1 MSDNELSIVFKTQ
14 LEEANKKM
22 EQLIS
27 TLDKG
32 ASATNKLNK
41 TASNISKA
49 FNFASL
55 IAGAK
60 KLFNIMI
67 GGIHE
72 INSYSETLNMFN
84 LVMGDVQEKA
94 NKFQKTMAENFGN
107 NSQKQLY
114 YQSLYQSLTE
124 SMGMQ
129 EKYAYIISENMSK
142 LTYDLSSLFDKD
154 QKDVAEALRSGLIGQ
169 TKPVRAFGLDITE
182 ASLQPI
188 LDSLDIGRTVRELS
202 QAEKEIVRYLALI
215 RQSAIAHGDMANTIE
230 SPANQLRI
238 FKNQLVECHRWFG
251 ALFINLFAKAM
262 PFINGFIMAITE
274 VMKALGGLFGI
285 EIKDYN
291 SGLVAFEDELGDYV
305 DEVGAGADTSK
316 KKIKELK
323 RELLSFD
330 QVNNINENN
339 DDNSDSGSGYA
350 TGGGGIDQRLL
361 DALTGYENGME
372 NVRMK
377 ALDIRDAI
385 MKWLGFTY
393 DNEKGIWKLNK
404 GITRFKVIVGT
415 IATILGVLIGS
426 KIVGGIIAI
435 GKSFYETYK
444 FVTLFGKALSSLFTG
459 ACSTALKGT
468 AFQNMASTLGTVSA
482 KFTLFAEALGLTAGS
497 LLAIIGVIVAVAGAL
512 IYAYNHCDSFRDKVN
527 ELGSNIAD
535 IFHGIYDVVVDVSTQ
550 IWEVIEPIWNIIKDT
565 IIFAVQYLYETIV
578 FHFSNALDVING
590 TIKIIKQLFEG
601 DFEGAINTAIETV
614 KRLRDNWVE
623 HFGKVKDHFKD
634 WVEKVGEN
642 VVKFKDKFVEKIGN
656 IIDELKKLPEKFG
669 YWVGKGVGTIIK
681 VITETDWEKVAKD
694 IWKALIDGLKKIG
707 DFINDIGQ
715 AVDNFYKEVKKK
727 LENINWLD
735 VGKNVLLGIINGLN
749 PATWGGAKLFRNF
762 GKGFLD
768 GLKEALDI
776 HSPSEKA
783 KPLGKF
789 VTLGIVEG
797 MLDEMPTLQSTANQ
811 LLNGLNTTFTN
822 GMQDLS
828 LNSAITPNLN
838 QNVSSIATYKSNT
851 NINYNMLEQASYN
864 GFAKAVK
871 QYGLVNINVKQD
883 KGSIVETA
891 IEGINNITKQTGENP
906 IELW

>member
-27 TLDKG
+27 TLNKG
-32 ASATNKLNK
+32 TSATNKLNK

-60 KLFNIMI
+60 KLFNIVL

-129 EKYAYIISENMSK
+129 EKYAYIISENMTK
-142 LTYDLSSLFDKD
+142 LAYDLSSLYDKD

-215 RQSAIAHGDMANTIE
+215 RQSVIAHGDMANTIE

-238 FKNQLVECHRWFG
+238 FKNQLIECHRWFG

-285 EIKDYN
+285 EIQDYN

-305 DEVGAGADTSK
+305 DEVGEGADTSK

-339 DDNSDSGSGYA
+339 DDNSDSGSGYSTSA
-350 TGGGGIDQRLL
+350 GGIDQRLL
-361 DALTGYENGME
+361 DALKGYENGME

-565 IIFAVQYLYETIV
+565 VILAVQLIYDKIV
-578 FHFSNALDVING
+578 YYCSLIIDAFNG
-590 TIKIIKQLFEG
+590 SVKFIKLLFEG
-601 DFEGAINTAIETV
+601 DFEGAFKVAGETV
-614 KRLRDNWVE
+614 E
-623 HFGKVKDHFKD
+623 
-634 WVEKVGEN
+634 
-642 VVKFKDKFVEKIGN
+642 KFKDDWKNNFDKTSEHLDKWKEKTGKNIDKFKEKFIEKIN
-656 IIDELKKLPEKFG
+656 DVLDKIEKFPEEFG
-669 YWVGKGVGTIIK
+669 KWVGKAIGETIKLIEK
-681 VITETDWEKVAKD
+681 TDWAKLGED
-694 IWKALIDGLKKIG
+694 IKTGI
-707 DFINDIGQ
+707 INGFK
-715 AVDNFYKEVKKK
+715 NSGKKK
-727 LENINWLD
+727 LEETASNFKKE
-735 VGKNVLLGIINGLN
+735 VGKQFENGDWLSTGLRILQGIIKGMN
-749 PATWGGAKLFRNF
+749 PVTWGANVF
-762 GKGFLD
+762 GKFINGFI
-768 GLKEALDI
+768 GSLKEALDI
-776 HSPSEKA
+776 HSPSKKSE
-783 KPLGKF
+783 PLGRF

-797 MLDEMPTLQSTANQ
+797 MLDEMPTLQSTANK
-811 LLNGLNTTFTN
+811 LLDGLNTTFTN

>member
-1 MSDNELSIVFKTQ
+1 MSDNELSIVFRTQ
-14 LEEANKKM
+14 LEAANKKM

-27 TLDKG
+27 TLNKG
-32 ASATNKLNK
+32 TSATNKLNK

-60 KLFNIMI
+60 KLFNIVL

-107 NSQKQLY
+107 DSQKQLY

-129 EKYAYIISENMSK
+129 EKYAYIISENMTK
-142 LTYDLSSLFDKD
+142 LAYDLSSLYDKD

-188 LDSLDIGRTVRELS
+188 LDSLGIDRTVRELS

-215 RQSAIAHGDMANTIE
+215 RQSVIAHGDMANTIE

-238 FKNQLVECHRWFG
+238 FKNQLIECHRWFG
-251 ALFINLFAKAM
+251 ALFINLFGKAM

-274 VMKALGGLFGI
+274 IMKALGGLFGI
-285 EIKDYN
+285 EVKDYN

-305 DEVGAGADTSK
+305 DEVGTGADKSK
-316 KKIKELK
+316 KKVKELK
-323 RELLSFD
+323 REILGFD
-330 QVNNINENN
+330 QINNINENN
-339 DDNSDSGSGYA
+339 DDSSDSGSGYS
-350 TGGGGIDQRLL
+350 TGAGGIDQRLL
-361 DALTGYENGME
+361 DALKGYENGME

-393 DNEKGIWKLNK
+393 DNEKGIWRLNK

-426 KIVGGIIAI
+426 KIVGGILTV
-435 GKSFYETYK
+435 GKAFYNTYK
-444 FVTLFGKALSSLFTG
+444 FVMLFGKALSSLFTG
-459 ACSTALKGT
+459 SCSLALKGT
-468 AFQNMASTLGTVSA
+468 AFQGISNALATASA
-482 KFTLFAEALGLTAGS
+482 KFTLFAESLGLTAGS

-512 IYAYNHCDSFRDKVN
+512 VYAYNHSEAFREKVN
-527 ELGSNIAD
+527 ELGKNVVD
-535 IFHGIYDVVVDVSTQ
+535 IFHGIYDVIVDVSTQ

-565 IIFAVQYLYETIV
+565 VILAVQYIYENIV
-578 FHFSNALDVING
+578 LNFSNALDMING

-601 DFEGAINTAIETV
+601 DFEGAINTAIDTV
-614 KRLRDNWVE
+614 KKLKDNWVRYFE
-623 HFGKVKDHFKD
+623 NIGKDFKSWTEKTIKNADDYKEKFIKKINDILDKMEKFPEEFGK
-634 WVEKVGEN
+634 
-642 VVKFKDKFVEKIGN
+642 
-656 IIDELKKLPEKFG
+656 
-669 YWVGKGVGTIIK
+669 WVGKAIADTIKLIEK
-681 VITETDWEKVAKD
+681 TDWGKLGKD
-694 IWKALIDGLKKIG
+694 IKEGIINGFKNSGKKKLEETASS
-707 DFINDIGQ
+707 FK
-715 AVDNFYKEVKKK
+715 KEVKKQF
-727 LENINWLD
+727 ENGDWLST
-735 VGKNVLLGIINGLN
+735 GLRMLQGIIKGMN
-749 PATWGGAKLFRNF
+749 PVTWGSNVFSKFIE
-762 GKGFLD
+762 GFI
-768 GLKEALDI
+768 GSLKEALDI
-776 HSPSEKA
+776 HSPSKKSE
-783 KPLGKF
+783 PLGRF

-797 MLDEMPTLQSTANQ
+797 MLEEIPTLQSTANQ
-811 LLNGLNTTFTN
+811 LLDGLNTTFTN

-828 LNSAITPNLN
+828 LESAIPPNLS
-838 QNVSSIATYKSNT
+838 QDVSNISTYKSNT

-864 GFAKAVK
+864 GFAKAVR